1 LFPALLANY
10 DIKTRVV
17 YCELDLDK
25 VIQFSS
31 RELRAQPIPRY
42 PGVSRDMAVLVPTSV
57 PAARVEELIYQG
69 GGDLLKEVRL
79 FDVYCGDQVP
89 KGYRSLAY
97 SLLYQSP
104 ERTLTDEEVAEIHN
118 RILQLLER
126 EAGARLR

>member
-1 LFPALLANY
+1 
-10 DIKTRVV
+10 
-17 YCELDLDK
+17 
-25 VIQFSS
+25 
-31 RELRAQPIPRY
+31 
-42 PGVSRDMAVLVPTSV
+42 
-57 PAARVEELIYQG
+57 
-69 GGDLLKEVRL
+69 VRL

-89 KGYRSLAY
+89 EGYRSLAY